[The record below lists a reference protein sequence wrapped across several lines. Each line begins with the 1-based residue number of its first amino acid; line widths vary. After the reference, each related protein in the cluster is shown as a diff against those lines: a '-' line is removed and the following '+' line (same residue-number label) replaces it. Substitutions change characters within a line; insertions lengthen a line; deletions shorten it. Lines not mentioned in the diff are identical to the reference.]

1 MENLLYSGVWTD
13 IRHDNCSMHS
23 FPHLVTYAKKTV
35 HEADQQDYLEDLFNF
50 LLSQQA
56 YSEFLQMEENCIST
70 TELLDL

>member
-1 MENLLYSGVWTD
+1 MQ
-13 IRHDNCSMHS
+13 
-23 FPHLVTYAKKTV
+23 KKTV
-35 HEADQQDYLEDLFNF
+35 HEAVQQDYLEDLFNF